1 MSKKINLKKKRILRD
16 IEEGKLSYKEIGV
29 IYGLTKQR
37 IQQYA
42 KENNIYRWKESK
54 SAKKKLMEDVRQSVI
69 DGLSYEEIVDKYSY
83 KNHPISYVLDFN
95 LRKIYKE
102 KRDKEILNLYKSMS
116 AKEILNIPVSALDTP
131 YRIKKVGTVYSIVVK
146 QGFRKYSKVG
156 DRYKGGCFE
165 YKKVIN
171 IIKKLRGEG
180 VSYRLISEKLNKK
193 GIKTIQGKEYTTHNV
208 QRIYSVTNKK

>member
-1 MSKKINLKKKRILRD
+1 MSKKINLRKKRILKD
-16 IEEGKLSYKEIGV
+16 IEEGKLSYKEIGG

-54 SAKKKLMEDVRQSVI
+54 STKKQLMEDVKQSI
-69 DGLSYEEIVDKYSY
+69 IEGLSYQEIVNKHSY
-83 KNHPISYVLDFN
+83 KKRPITYVLDFN
-95 LRKIYKE
+95 LRELYKQ
-102 KRDKEILNLYKSMS
+102 KRDKEILNLYKTMS

-131 YRIKKVGTVYSIVVK
+131 YRVKRINTVYSIVGK
-146 QGFRKYSKVG
+146 QGYRKYSKVG
-156 DRYKGGCFE
+156 HRYKGGCFE

-180 VSYRLISEKLNKK
+180 VSYRLISERLNKK

>member
-1 MSKKINLKKKRILRD
+1 MPRKTNLKSKRIIKD
-16 IEEGKLSYKEIGV
+16 IQEGKLTYKEIGE

-42 KENNIYRWKESK
+42 KDNNIYRWKESK
-54 SAKKKLMEDVRQSVI
+54 ITKKEMVEDIRQSVI

-83 KNHPISYVLDFN
+83 KNQPISYVLDFS
-95 LRKIYKE
+95 LRNMYKE
-102 KRDKEILNLYKSMS
+102 RRDKEILNLYKSMS
-116 AKEILNIPVSALDTP
+116 AKEIINIPVSALGTP

-171 IIKKLRGEG
+171 IIKKLRGQG
-180 VSYRLISEKLNKK
+180 LSYRLISEELNKK
-193 GIKTIQGKEYTTHNV
+193 GIKTIQGREYTTPNV
-208 QRIYSVTNKK
+208 QRIYYVTNKK